1 MLSLPICQQG
11 YLMPLTKSLPIDY
24 AAIRVAIIR
33 AIQWSTGLD
42 QNHVI
47 MAEPEVPNSPR
58 PTLPYMTVKITSP
71 SIRYG
76 DDVPEPIDDPT
87 GMSETLV
94 SYGGPRKMVVSFNA
108 YGTSHEQAYGLAA
121 LWQARLDQHPV
132 RELLRRDGIAIWLI
146 GEIRDLSLL
155 LGTGFEG
162 RAQMDVQCGLAS
174 NLSADLGAME
184 DFPFVGETDAG
195 VIT

>member
-1 MLSLPICQQG
+1 MA
-11 YLMPLTKSLPIDY
+11 LTSPMDY

-33 AIQWSTGLD
+33 AVRWSTGLD

-58 PTLPYMTVKITSP
+58 PTLPYITLKITSP

-76 DDVPEPIDDPT
+76 DDVPLPIDDPT
-87 GMSETLV
+87 GACETLV
-94 SYGGPRKMVVSFNA
+94 NYGGPRKMVASFNV
-108 YGTSHEQAYGLAA
+108 YGSTHEQAYGLAA

-132 RELLRRDGIAIWLI
+132 RELLRRDGVAIWLI
-146 GEIRDLSLL
+146 GEIRDLSIL

-162 RAQMDVQCGLAS
+162 RAQMDVQFGLAS
-174 NLSADLGAME
+174 NLTADLGAME
-184 DFPFVGETDAG
+184 EFPIVGSQDESGPT
-195 VIT
+195 